1 MTAATG
7 VPRPNIFVGATHT
20 HAGPDLQGL
29 WGGVTAE
36 YKQVVVDG
44 TVAAIAEAYARR
56 EAAQLFVSKGVGSA
70 NNRRDWGYT
79 DDELTVL
86 DARSASTGERLGT
99 VIQFAVPYRNNRPK
113 KRVRKGKGWLGSV
126 VKNKFTLA
134 KMKEGT
140 IDESQAIGLGT
151 LV

>member
-1 MTAATG
+1 MQAIRDGVTAATG
-7 VPRPNIFVGATHT
+7 VARGNIYVGATHT

-44 TVAAIAEAYARR
+44 TIAAIVEAYGRQQASR
-56 EAAQLFVSKGVGSA
+56 LFVSKGTGQA

-86 DARSASTGERLGT
+86 DVISTSTDQRTGT
-99 VIQFAVPYRNNRPK
+99 VIQFAA
-113 KRVRKGKGWLGSV
+113 VRQRKH
-126 VKNKFTLA
+126 
-134 KMKEGT
+134 
-140 IDESQAIGLGT
+140 
-151 LV
+151 